1 MTDRAAGPA
10 LAQPDAYEL
19 AEARGYG
26 LTAGDLRHW
35 HPLSAIEIH
44 WARKHGLSPDV
55 ARRWTAE
62 GVGVRDAVRA
72 VTFSMKPAQVRPWA
86 AAGFLPGDA
95 VEAAEAGMTLADATA
110 WRQAG
115 FILPDAALLVRDGWT
130 LAVATAARYA
140 GVDRYQAVGRQV
152 SENLRG
158 TALRKG
164 GWHGTGLRCPP
175 RAGGRTRRPS

>member
-1 MTDRAAGPA
+1 MAAVRRRVQRRGTVTSPAAGPA

-26 LTAGDLRHW
+26 LTVSDLRHW
-35 HPLSAIEIH
+35 QPLSAIEIH

-55 ARRWTAE
+55 ARRWAGE

-72 VTFSMKPAQVRPWA
+72 VGLSMKPEQVRPWA

-95 VEAAEAGMTLADATA
+95 VEAAEARMTLTDATA

-115 FILPDAALLVRDGWT
+115 FILPDAALLVGDGWT
-130 LAVATAARYA
+130 LDEATVARFA
-140 GVDRYQAVGRQV
+140 GVDRYA
-152 SENLRG
+152 
-158 TALRKG
+158 
-164 GWHGTGLRCPP
+164 
-175 RAGGRTRRPS
+175 